1 MRISFMDLFFKT
13 ITWAGS
19 GLVLFPLAAL
29 IAGIL
34 WFRGRGADALLVSGG
49 LLGCF
54 LLVHGLK
61 HLFARPRPAMEDML
75 VTVPA
80 GFSFPSAHTAQA
92 AAFALACA
100 MAFGRDAASAAEMLT
115 WGCLGLAALLVGIS
129 RIYLH
134 VHYVSDVIAGAVL
147 GLAWVLAL
155 NRLLKWAVH
164 RI

>member
-1 MRISFMDLFFKT
+1 
-13 ITWAGS
+13 
-19 GLVLFPLAAL
+19 
-29 IAGIL
+29 
-34 WFRGRGADALLVSGG
+34 
-49 LLGCF
+49 
-54 LLVHGLK
+54 
-61 HLFARPRPAMEDML
+61 
-75 VTVPA
+75 
-80 GFSFPSAHTAQA
+80 
-92 AAFALACA
+92 
-100 MAFGRDAASAAEMLT
+100 MAFGRDAASAAGMLT

>member
-1 MRISFMDLFFKT
+1 
-13 ITWAGS
+13 
-19 GLVLFPLAAL
+19 
-29 IAGIL
+29 
-34 WFRGRGADALLVSGG
+34 
-49 LLGCF
+49 
-54 LLVHGLK
+54 
-61 HLFARPRPAMEDML
+61 
-75 VTVPA
+75 
-80 GFSFPSAHTAQA
+80 
-92 AAFALACA
+92 
-100 MAFGRDAASAAEMLT
+100 MLT